1 MKENSR
7 TNIRK
12 KNLVRKSEKEYLK
25 ENPSKKIPEKKSAK
39 ENSKENPRK
48 NIRKKIHEESLAKIR
63 ENYLEEI
70 DVKQFFKKIREGIFE
85 RKFTKNI

>member
-25 ENPSKKIPEKKSAK
+25 ENPSKKIPEKKIRKRKFERKSAK
-39 ENSKENPRK
+39 EYSKENSRRISSENPRK
-48 NIRKKIHEESLAKIR
+48 LPGGNRCETILQENPRRNIRKKIH
-63 ENYLEEI
+63 
-70 DVKQFFKKIREGIFE
+70 
-85 RKFTKNI
+85 